1 MSKYRKIWELLTGI
15 ILMAAL
21 VISGV
26 YAGRQYRDTLNEEIT
41 VYIEDHKFASLINQD
56 DVLQTLQSSA
66 ACCDGLTRQEINTA
80 LLEESLNNHPLIAQ
94 SEVFSSL
101 KGRLYVAARARTP
114 LARVFEKEKSYYL
127 DENGAVMPLSHR
139 FSAPV
144 ILITGKFE
152 TWQRNH
158 LTGLIKTLQED
169 TFFEKRISGLHF
181 SDNGMCY
188 LYPTSDAFN
197 ILLGDAQETGE
208 RLFNLKAF
216 WTQALNAEK
225 AKKLKTIDLR
235 FNRQV
240 ICQY

>member
-1 MSKYRKIWELLTGI
+1 MSKYRKIWELFTGI
-15 ILMAAL
+15 VLIGAL
-21 VISGV
+21 IISGV
-26 YAGRQYRDTLNEEIT
+26 YAGRQYQQTLSENIT
-41 VYIEDHKFASLINQD
+41 VRIEDHAFASLINQD
-56 DVLQTLQSSA
+56 DVTLTLQTSA
-66 ACCDGLTRQEINTA
+66 ACCEGLTRREINTA

-101 KGRLYVAARARTP
+101 KGGLYVAAKVKTP

-127 DENGAVMPLSHR
+127 DENGAAMPLSHR

-144 ILITGKFE
+144 VIVTGKFE

-158 LTGLIKTLQED
+158 VVALIKTLQGD
-169 TFFEKRISGLHF
+169 GFFEKRISGLHF
-181 SDNGMCY
+181 TDEGICY
-188 LYPTSDAFN
+188 LYPTSDAFT
-197 ILLGDAQETGE
+197 ILLGDEQETAE

-216 WTQALNAEK
+216 WTHALDAEK

-235 FNRQV
+235 YNRQV